1 MKNEIR
7 IVIADDHPIF
17 RSGLR
22 TEIEKVPGLKIVAEA
37 EDGESALE
45 RIQTFRPEI
54 AILDVKMPNRNGFDV
69 MRAIQEKELPVA
81 VIFLTMHKD
90 ERIFTAALDNGAKG
104 YVLKDGAVNE
114 IVAAIKA
121 VAAGEN
127 FISPSLSTYLVNRRR
142 RDISLAEQ
150 TPALRHLTA
159 AERRVL
165 CLIAANKTS
174 KEIADEL
181 FIAESTVNK
190 HRENICRKLDLHGSH
205 ALLNFALEHKSELS
219 DSHRL

>member
-1 MKNEIR
+1 MKSEIR

-22 TEIEKVPGLKIVAEA
+22 TEIEKVSGLKIVAEA

-45 RIQTFRPEI
+45 WIQTLRPEI
-54 AILDVKMPNRNGFDV
+54 AILDVKMPNRNGFEV
-69 MRAIQEKELPVA
+69 MRGIQEKKLPVA

-90 ERIFTAALDNGAKG
+90 ERIFTAALDKGAKG

-121 VAAGEN
+121 VSAGEN
-127 FISPSLSTYLVNRRR
+127 FISPSLSTYLVKRRR
-142 RDISLAEQ
+142 RDVSLAEQ
-150 TPALRHLTA
+150 MPTLRHLTA
-159 AERRVL
+159 AEWRVL

-205 ALLNFALEHKSELS
+205 ALLNFALDHKSELS
-219 DSHRL
+219 DSSRL

>member
-1 MKNEIR
+1 MKNEIL